1 MGERGPYSQAV
12 GGVLVQL
19 DDGYYYGKL
28 WPCSFYEVV
37 EIIDGMVYR
46 IGNDWP
52 VLVQDFYKLVPADFE
67 VPLI

>member
-1 MGERGPYSQAV
+1 M
-12 GGVLVQL
+12 QL